1 MAMQKMAQ
9 LAERILRS
17 LRFELNELDADE
29 PSEYELDRCGVL
41 DERPRRLRL
50 PLLLC
55 RAPFV
60 AGLLPLALLG
70 NTDKL
75 LGG

>member
-1 MAMQKMAQ
+1 MAQ

-17 LRFELNELDADE
+17 FRFELNELDADE
-29 PSEYELDRCGVL
+29 ASEYELDRCGVL

-50 PLLLC
+50 PARLLC
-55 RAPFV
+55 RVPFA